1 MHEGA
6 QGADVEVTVDQA
18 AREAVQGANTSLG
31 IEFGSTRIKAVLIG
45 PDQQPIATGGYE
57 WQSKLEGGV
66 WTYDLDAVWTGL
78 RAAYAELAANVESAT
93 GVALERVGALGFSA
107 MMHGYLAFDADGGLL
122 VPFRTW
128 QNTITSEAAAVLTP
142 LFQHNIPQRW
152 SVAHLYQAI
161 LGGEPHVADI
171 DYLTTLAGYVHWRLS
186 GERALGVGDASGMF
200 PIDVATGG
208 FDEGMLA
215 QFDELVAERGF
226 AWRLGELLPTVLPAG
241 TPAGVLTAEGAALLD
256 PTGRLQAGIPMAPPE
271 GDAGTGMVATNSVA
285 RRTANVSAGTSIFAM
300 VVLEGPLSRLHE
312 EIDLVTT
319 PAGDLVAMAHCNNG
333 TIDLSAWVSLF
344 GEVAS
349 ALGAAVDTN
358 TLFETLYRAA
368 LEGDAD
374 GGGMLAYN
382 YLAGEHVV
390 GMEAG
395 RPLFVRSP
403 ESRFTLANFMRTH
416 LFASLG
422 ALRVGM
428 DVLLKDEGVQLDS
441 MFAHGG
447 LFKTKGVAQ
456 GFLAAAMDTPV
467 SVGDLAGEGGA
478 WGMALLAQYLRA
490 GEGSLAEWLAAEVFA
505 GADVVTVAPDAA
517 DVEGF
522 NRFMERY
529 RAGLAV
535 ERAAVDAL

>member
-1 MHEGA
+1 MDKPA
-6 QGADVEVTVDQA
+6 VIAAAD
-18 AREAVQGANTSLG
+18 TSLG

-45 PDQQPIATGGYE
+45 PDHQPLATGGHE
-57 WQSKLEGGV
+57 WKSSLVDGV
-66 WTYDLDAVWTGL
+66 WSYSLDQIWSGL
-78 RAAYAELAANVESAT
+78 QAAYADLAATVKAT
-93 GVALERVGALGFSA
+93 YGVDLERVGALGFSA
-107 MMHGYLAFDADGGLL
+107 MMHGYLAFDADGELL

-128 QNTITSEAAAVLTP
+128 QNTFTGEAAGELTQ
-142 LFQHNIPQRW
+142 LFQHAIPQRW
-152 SVAHLYQAI
+152 SIAHLYQAI
-161 LGGEPHVADI
+161 LRGEEHVGRI
-171 DYLTTLAGYVHWRLS
+171 DYLTTLAGYIHRRMT

-200 PIDVATGG
+200 PIDVETGT
-208 FDEGMLA
+208 FDESMLA
-215 QFDELVAERGF
+215 KFDDLVADRGF
-226 AWRLGELLPTVLPAG
+226 GWKLADILPRVLPAG
-241 TPAGVLTAEGAALLD
+241 QRAGTLTDEGARLLD
-256 PTGRLQAGIPMAPPE
+256 PTGTLQAGAPVAPAE

-300 VVLEGPLSRLHE
+300 VVLEGPLSQLRE

-333 TIDLSAWVSLF
+333 AADLAAWVSLL
-344 GEVAS
+344 GEAAA
-349 ALGAAVDTN
+349 ALGAEFDT
-358 TLFETLYRAA
+358 TKLFETLYRSS

-382 YLAGEHVV
+382 YLAGEHVT
-390 GMEAG
+390 GLEEG
-395 RPLFVRSP
+395 RPLFVRTPS
-403 ESRFTLANFMRTH
+403 SSFTLANFMRTH

-456 GFLAAAMDTPV
+456 RFLAAAMNTPV

-478 WGMALLAQYLRA
+478 WGMALLASFLKVD
-490 GEGSLAEWLAAEVFA
+490 GGSLADWLASSIFASAEVETSEPDP
-505 GADVVTVAPDAA
+505 ADVA
-517 DVEGF
+517 GF
-522 NRFMERY
+522 DQFMERY

-535 ERAAVDAL
+535 EQAAVDAL

>member
-1 MHEGA
+1 M
-6 QGADVEVTVDQA
+6 EVIVDQA
-18 AREAVQGANTSLG
+18 AREAVQSANTSLG

-57 WQSKLEGGV
+57 WKSKLENGV
-66 WTYDLDAVWTGL
+66 WTYDLDAVWTGV

-93 GVALERVGALGFSA
+93 GVVLERVGALGFSA

-128 QNTITSEAAAVLTP
+128 QNTSTAEASAVLTRE
-142 LFQHNIPQRW
+142 FQHNIPQRW

-161 LGGEPHVADI
+161 LGDEPHVADI

-186 GERALGVGDASGMF
+186 GERVTGVGDGSGMF

-208 FDEGMLA
+208 FDERMLA
-215 QFDELVAERGF
+215 RFDELVAERGYP
-226 AWRLGELLPTVLPAG
+226 WRLGALLPSVLPAG
-241 TPAGVLTAEGAALLD
+241 EQAGVLTAEGAALLD
-256 PTGRLQAGIPMAPPE
+256 PTGRLQAGIPLAPPE

-300 VVLEGPLSRLHE
+300 VVLEGPLSRQHE

-319 PAGDLVAMAHCNNG
+319 PAGDLVGMAHCNNG

-344 GEVAS
+344 GEVAA
-349 ALGAAVDTN
+349 ALGADVDTN

-368 LEGDAD
+368 QGGDAD

-390 GMEAG
+390 GLEAG
-395 RPLFVRSP
+395 RPLFVRTP

-428 DVLLKDEGVQLDS
+428 DVLLRDEGVQLDS

-478 WGMALLAQYLRA
+478 WGMALLAQYLRV

-505 GADVVTVAPDAA
+505 GADVVTLDPAPS

-522 NRFMERY
+522 DRFMGRY
-529 RAGLAV
+529 RAGLPV
-535 ERAAVDAL
+535 ERAAIDLLG

>member
-1 MHEGA
+1 MENNSA
-6 QGADVEVTVDQA
+6 ARDAIVGAD
-18 AREAVQGANTSLG
+18 TSLG
-31 IEFGSTRIKAVLIG
+31 IELGSTRIKAVLIG
-45 PDQQPIATGGYE
+45 PDQQPLATGGFD
-57 WQSKLEGGV
+57 WKSKLENGV
-66 WTYDLDAVWTGL
+66 WTYDVDAVWAGL
-78 RAAYAELAANVESAT
+78 QAAYADLAANVESAY
-93 GVALERVGALGFSA
+93 GVPLEKVGAMGFSA
-107 MMHGYLAFDADGGLL
+107 MMHGYMAFDAAANLL

-128 QNTITSEAAAVLTP
+128 QNTITGEAAHELTQ

-152 SVAHLYQAI
+152 SIAHLHQAI
-161 LGGEPHVADI
+161 LGGEEHVASI
-171 DYLTTLAGYVHWRLS
+171 DYLTTLAGYVHWRLT

-200 PIDVATGG
+200 PIDISTGSY
-208 FDEGMLA
+208 DEKMLA
-215 QFDELVAERGF
+215 QFDELVADRGF
-226 AWRLGELLPTVLPAG
+226 PWKLAGILPKVLPAG
-241 TPAGVLTAEGAALLD
+241 QAAGALTDEGAKLLD
-256 PTGRLQAGIPMAPPE
+256 PSGRLSAGIPFAPAE

-300 VVLEGPLSRLHE
+300 VVLENALKSLHE

-333 TIDLSAWVSLF
+333 AVDLQAWVGLF
-344 GEVAS
+344 GEVAK
-349 ALGAAVDTN
+349 ALGASVDTN

-390 GMEAG
+390 GLEAG
-395 RPLFVRSP
+395 RPMFVRSP
-403 ESRFTLANFMRTH
+403 RSNFTLANFMRTH

-428 DVLLKDEGVQLDS
+428 DILLKDEGVGLDS

-456 GFLAAAMDTPV
+456 RFLAAAMNTPV
-467 SVGDLAGEGGA
+467 SVGEVAGEGGA
-478 WGMALLAQYLRA
+478 WGMALLASFLRS
-490 GEGSLAEWLAAEVFA
+490 GEGSLADWLASSVFQDAEIDTIEPVQ
-505 GADVVTVAPDAA
+505 A

-522 NRFMERY
+522 DQFMERY
-529 RAGLAV
+529 RAGLAI
-535 ERAAVDAL
+535 ERAAVDQLPS

>member
-1 MHEGA
+1 M
-6 QGADVEVTVDQA
+6 DQA
-18 AREAVQGANTSLG
+18 AREAVQNADTSLG

-57 WQSKLEGGV
+57 WASKLESGV

-93 GVALERVGALGFSA
+93 GVVLERVGALGFSA
-107 MMHGYLAFDADGGLL
+107 MMHGYLAFGADGALL

-128 QNTITSEAAAVLTP
+128 QNTLTAEASAVLTP

-152 SVAHLYQAI
+152 SVAHLYQAV
-161 LGGEPHVADI
+161 LADEPHVADI
-171 DYLTTLAGYVHWRLS
+171 AFLTTLAGYVHWRLS
-186 GERALGVGDASGMF
+186 GERVLGVGDASGMF
-200 PIDVATGG
+200 PIDVATGS
-208 FDEGMLA
+208 FDERMLA
-215 QFDELVAERGF
+215 QFDELVADRGYP
-226 AWRLGELLPTVLPAG
+226 WHLGALLPTVLPAG
-241 TPAGVLTAEGAALLD
+241 QQAGALTAEGAALLD
-256 PTGRLQAGIPMAPPE
+256 PTGRLQTGIPMAPPE

-300 VVLEGPLSRLHE
+300 VVLEGPLRRLHE

-333 TIDLSAWVSLF
+333 TVDLSAWVSLF
-344 GEVAS
+344 GEVAA

-358 TLFETLYRAA
+358 TLFETLYRSA
-368 LEGDAD
+368 LDGDAD

-395 RPLFVRSP
+395 RPLFVRTP
-403 ESRFTLANFMRTH
+403 ESRFTLANFTRTH

-456 GFLAAAMDTPV
+456 GFLAAAMNTPV

-478 WGMALLAQYLRA
+478 WGMALLAQYLRI
-490 GEGSLAEWLAAEVFA
+490 GEGSLAEWLAGAVFA
-505 GADVVTVAPDAA
+505 DADVVTLEPAQT

-522 NRFMERY
+522 DRFMTRY
-529 RAGLAV
+529 RAGLAI

>member
-1 MHEGA
+1 M
-6 QGADVEVTVDQA
+6 DQVNA
-18 AREAVQGANTSLG
+18 ARDVIVSGDTALG

-45 PDQQPIATGGYE
+45 PDQQPLATGGFE
-57 WQSKLEGGV
+57 WQSKLVDGK
-66 WTYDLDAVWTGL
+66 WTYDDDAIWAGL
-78 RAAYAELAANVESAT
+78 RAAYADLAANVSAT
-93 GVALERVGALGFSA
+93 HGVALERVGAFGISA
-107 MMHGYLAFDADGGLL
+107 MMHGYLAFDKAGSLL

-128 QNTITSEAAAVLTP
+128 QNTITGEAAGVLTA

-161 LGGEPHVADI
+161 LGDEAHVADI
-171 DYLTTLAGYVHWRLS
+171 DFLATLAVYVHWRLT
-186 GERALGVGDASGMF
+186 GERVAGVGDASGMF
-200 PIDVATGG
+200 PIDTTSGA
-208 FDEGMLA
+208 FDQAMLA
-215 QFDELVAERGF
+215 QFDDLVADKGYPWKT
-226 AWRLGELLPTVLPAG
+226 ADILPAVLPAG
-241 TPAGVLTAEGAALLD
+241 RPAGALTAEGARLLD
-256 PTGRLQAGIPMAPPE
+256 PTGMLQPGAVAAPPE

-300 VVLEGPLSRLHE
+300 VVLEGPLKQLHE
-312 EIDLVTT
+312 QIDLVTT

-333 TIDLSAWVSLF
+333 TVDLNAWVSLF
-344 GEVAS
+344 GQVGA
-349 ALGAAVDTN
+349 ALGAQVDAN
-358 TLFETLYRAA
+358 ALFETLYRAA

-382 YLAGEHVV
+382 YLAGEHVT
-390 GMEAG
+390 GLEAG
-395 RPLFVRSP
+395 RPLFVRTPAST
-403 ESRFTLANFMRTH
+403 FTLANFMRTH
-416 LFASLG
+416 LFSSLG

-478 WGMALLAQYLRA
+478 WGMALLASFVRA
-490 GEGSLAEWLAAEVFA
+490 GGGDLAAWLATEVFVGAEVETMTP
-505 GADVVTVAPDAA
+505 VQA

-522 NRFMERY
+522 DTFMERY
-529 RAGLAV
+529 RAGLV
-535 ERAAVDAL
+535 IERTAVDSL